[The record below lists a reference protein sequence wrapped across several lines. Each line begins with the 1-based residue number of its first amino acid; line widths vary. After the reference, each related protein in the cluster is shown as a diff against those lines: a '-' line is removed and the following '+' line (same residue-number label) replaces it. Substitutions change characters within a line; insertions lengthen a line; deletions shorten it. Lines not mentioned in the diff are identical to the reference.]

1 MRSLPPSSRS
11 SSSLVALPAS
21 SILQRHCHI
30 RQACPATLSIPL
42 VSQTIRQNR
51 PYAFIEAPHPPS
63 FLHLPH
69 CLIPLSSVSGN
80 PAGRCSTA
88 TRHKQSTLTAMQA
101 RSYSHLQ
108 RTLKQNKTNDGVLQ
122 RQGWQGTAPLHCSY
136 NLVHFTYFYVTSHSY
151 AHISG
156 SKWAQPIIITYL
168 KSLRRQNG
176 TRSVATDR
184 KDICFP

>member
-1 MRSLPPSSRS
+1 MKQCINVNEQDSSEDWDWGSEQPLSIFFILNGDTVSNRACSAPSGMRSLPPSSRS

-42 VSQTIRQNR
+42 VSQTNRQNR

-88 TRHKQSTLTAMQA
+88 QPG
-101 RSYSHLQ
+101 
-108 RTLKQNKTNDGVLQ
+108 TN
-122 RQGWQGTAPLHCSY
+122 S
-136 NLVHFTYFYVTSHSY
+136 
-151 AHISG
+151 
-156 SKWAQPIIITYL
+156 QP
-168 KSLRRQNG
+168 
-176 TRSVATDR
+176 
-184 KDICFP
+184 